1 MPETIKAT
9 ELPIVGIFNND
20 YRFEIPDYQR
30 PYAWTTEQAGE
41 LLDDLLHATMDIRDV
56 GSVGNALPYFMGSV
70 VVIKGDSPLADVVDG
85 QQRITTLTIM
95 LCALRELAAD
105 DGTKRGL
112 HTRIRSE
119 DDPVA
124 AIEGHYRLAVRRR
137 DRDFF
142 QDNIQHMGA
151 LRKFVTQEFADLPDS
166 RQRMFE
172 NAKHLWDE
180 LSNLDEDRR
189 DILASFIVQ
198 RCFLVVV
205 STSDTESAYRIFDV
219 MNDRGLDLS
228 PTDILKAQVIGPMGA
243 DDTDKYTNIWE
254 DIEEEVGRDDFREIF
269 AHIRM
274 IHAKSKLRR
283 TLQQEFQDNVL
294 KQLKGDEFINE
305 VLEPYADAYEAITK
319 KPTESYATGTK
330 TGSINELLR
339 HLNRLDNFD
348 WIPPAMA
355 FFKKRSSGDDAL
367 LPFIRD
373 LERLAYGLFLRRANV
388 NSRINRYAEVLQAIE
403 TDADLSA
410 DSSPLQ
416 LNPKEKNDVLKA
428 LNGQIYDQ
436 ERVSRVGKPLLLR
449 LDSALADEGAA
460 YNHPIITI
468 EHVLPQNPAQGSE
481 WETNF
486 SEDDRSEWTGKLANL
501 VLLSRRKNSEASN
514 YDFELKKQKYF
525 QRGNVAPFALTSEV
539 LVESEWTP
547 VVLKRRQEDLIAR
560 MKKVWRLD

>member
-9 ELPIVGIFNND
+9 ELPIVDIFNND

-30 PYAWTTEQAGE
+30 PYAWTIDQADA
-41 LLDDLLHATMDIRDV
+41 LLDDLLHATRDV
-56 GSVGNALPYFMGSV
+56 RSVGDASPYFLGSI
-70 VVIKGDSPLADVVDG
+70 VVIKNGDDPDYVVDG
-85 QQRITTLTIM
+85 QQRVTTLTIM
-95 LCALRELAAD
+95 LCALRELSTDYTFKMHVHNSIAVEANEFE
-105 DGTKRGL
+105 GVK
-112 HTRIRSE
+112 
-119 DDPVA
+119 
-124 AIEGHYRLAVRRR
+124 GHYRLAVRKR

-142 QDNIQHMGA
+142 QDNIQDMGA
-151 LRKFVTQEFADLPDS
+151 LRKFVAQEYADLPDS

-172 NAKHLWDE
+172 NAKHLWE
-180 LSNLDEDRR
+180 MLSNLDEDRR
-189 DILASFIVQ
+189 KTLASFIAQ

-228 PTDILKAQVIGPMGA
+228 PTDILKAKIIGPMGA
-243 DDTDKYTNIWE
+243 DATDKYTSIWE

-269 AHIRM
+269 SHIRM
-274 IHAKSKLRR
+274 IHVKNKMRR

-330 TGSINELLR
+330 TGNINELLR

-355 FFKKRSSGDDAL
+355 FFKKRSSGDAAL

-373 LERLAYGLFLRRANV
+373 LERLAYGLFLMRANV

-436 ERVSRVGKPLLLR
+436 YRVSRVGKPLLLR

-525 QRGNVAPFALTSEV
+525 QRGNVAPFALTSQV

-547 VVLKRRQEDLIAR
+547 AVLKRRQEDLIAR